1 MSIRSQDGSHD
12 RVLTSH
18 RKVRVSH
25 LFGSRV
31 MMSLVTPAPM
41 ANDVIGEPPCK
52 LILLSPL
59 MDILARGP
67 GADPWINKNEW
78 GEFLHLPNEKFYD
91 FNKICA
97 EIICDTEAK
106 TGHNMG
112 ISPHPIDLCIF
123 LPNVLTLTL
132 VDLPGLMKVPIGDQ
146 PKDIKKQ
153 IHDMLF
159 KYISKPACIVLAVTP
174 ANTDLANSN
183 GLKMACK
190 VDPEGT

>member
-67 GADPWINKNEW
+67 GADTWINKNEW

-91 FNKICA
+91 FNKIRA

-106 TGHNMG
+106 TGCNVG
-112 ISPHPIDLCIF
+112 ISPHPIDLHIS
-123 LPNVLTLTL
+123 LQVTQSPTLI
-132 VDLPGLMKVPIGDQ
+132 GLIIP
-146 PKDIKKQ
+146 
-153 IHDMLF
+153 H
-159 KYISKPACIVLAVTP
+159 
-174 ANTDLANSN
+174 
-183 GLKMACK
+183 
-190 VDPEGT
+190 